1 MKLLKYITTVVL
13 LISLAGCSV
22 NEENFP
28 VPLDEVL
35 NNNGAYL
42 RILSVESA
50 GFDILDL
57 ENAAYIIEAEVFDKQ
72 EGDLLE
78 SVEFYVSYTSADGQ
92 TIAETSEPVKIYSA
106 SEFTRGGQN
115 NLPQAT
121 IMISIE
127 DVLGPLGLTRD
138 NLLIGDTFRVRW
150 DLNLTDGR
158 TFTAKDASTVITGGA
173 FFSSPYLANVN
184 VVAAIP
190 EDQFVG
196 SYTLTQ
202 DMPSSSVAGAFA
214 NGWILEGAQTF
225 SVDITVDPDNTLN
238 GRIFTATPLA
248 EFGVAAQSYPFA
260 VALANDPADNTV
272 TLTGSVGTGLTCGIG
287 ISYGPGA
294 DNRGGFDIADD
305 SEFTLVIREN
315 INSDCGLGAIDIPF
329 SAVAN

>member
-57 ENAAYIIEAEVFDKQ
+57 ENAAYIIDAEVFDRE

-78 SVEFYVSYTSADGQ
+78 NVEFYVSYTSADGQ
-92 TIAETSEPVKIYSA
+92 TIAETSEPVKTYSA

-121 IMISIE
+121 ITISID

-138 NLLIGDTFRVRW
+138 DLLIGDTFRVRW

-158 TFTAKDASTVITGGA
+158 TFSADDASTVITGGA

-190 EDQFVG
+190 QDQFVG

-202 DMPSSSVAGAFA
+202 DVPSASVAGAFA
-214 NGWILEGAQTF
+214 NGWILEGSQTF
-225 SVDITVDPDNTLN
+225 TVDITVDPNNTLN
-238 GRIFTATPLA
+238 GRVFTATPLA
-248 EFGVAAQSYPFA
+248 EFGVGSQTYPFA

-272 TLTGSVGTGLTCGIG
+272 TLTGSVATGLTCGIG
-287 ISYGPGA
+287 IQYGPGA
-294 DNRGGFDIADD
+294 DNQGSFDISDD
-305 SEFTLVIREN
+305 SQYTLVIQEN
-315 INSDCGLGAIDIPF
+315 INSDCGLNPQDIPF
-329 SAVAN
+329 SVVAN

>member
-57 ENAAYIIEAEVFDKQ
+57 ENAAYVIETEVFDRE
-72 EGDLLE
+72 EGDLFE
-78 SVEFYVSYTSADGQ
+78 SVEFYVSYTSSDGQ
-92 TIAETSEPVKIYSA
+92 TIAETSDPVKTYTA
-106 SEFTRGGQN
+106 GDFTRGGVN

-121 IMISIE
+121 ITIAID
-127 DVLGPLGLTRD
+127 DVLGPLGLTSD
-138 NLLIGDTFRVRW
+138 DILIGDLFRVRW

-158 TFTAKDASTVITGGA
+158 TFSADDASTVITGGA

-190 EDQFVG
+190 QDQFVG
-196 SYTLTQ
+196 SYSITQ
-202 DMPSSSVAGAFA
+202 NQPGGFGLVYDA
-214 NGWILEGAQTF
+214 ETT
-225 SVDITVDPDNTLN
+225 DIELTVDPNNTLN
-238 GRIFTATPLA
+238 GRTYSAEYLA
-248 EFGVAAQSYPFA
+248 SLGFA
-260 VALANDPADNTV
+260 VGPETHQIAIALANDPANNSV
-272 TLTGSVGTGLTCGIG
+272 TLTANVGSGLSCGGPEIVLG
-287 ISYGPGA
+287 PEEENIS
-294 DNRGGFDIADD
+294 GFDINDD
-305 SEFTLVIREN
+305 SQFVLGVTDNAL
-315 INSDCGLGAIDIPF
+315 SACGGGPAQISFD
-329 SAVAN
+329 AVAN

>member
-57 ENAAYIIEAEVFDKQ
+57 ENAAYVIETEVFDRE
-72 EGDLLE
+72 EGDLFE
-78 SVEFYVSYTSADGQ
+78 SVEFYVSYTSSDGQ
-92 TIAETSEPVKIYSA
+92 TIAETSEPVKTYTA
-106 SEFTRGGQN
+106 GDFTRGGVN

-121 IMISIE
+121 ITIAID
-127 DVLGPLGLTRD
+127 DVLGPLGLTSD
-138 NLLIGDTFRVRW
+138 DILIGDLFRVRW

-158 TFTAKDASTVITGGA
+158 TFSADDASTVITGGA

-190 EDQFVG
+190 QDQFVG
-196 SYTLTQ
+196 SYSITQ
-202 DMPSSSVAGAFA
+202 NEPGFGPLVYEAET
-214 NGWILEGAQTF
+214 I
-225 SVDITVDPDNTLN
+225 DIELTVDPNNTLN
-238 GRIFTATPLA
+238 GRTYSAEYLA
-248 EFGVAAQSYPFA
+248 SLGFA
-260 VALANDPADNTV
+260 VGPETHSIAIALANDSADNSV
-272 TLTGSVGTGLTCGIG
+272 TLTANVGSGLACAGGPEIVLG
-287 ISYGPGA
+287 PEEENIS
-294 DNRGGFDIADD
+294 GFDINDD
-305 SEFTLVIREN
+305 SQFVLGVTDNALAA
-315 INSDCGLGAIDIPF
+315 CGGSPAQISFD
-329 SAVAN
+329 AVAN